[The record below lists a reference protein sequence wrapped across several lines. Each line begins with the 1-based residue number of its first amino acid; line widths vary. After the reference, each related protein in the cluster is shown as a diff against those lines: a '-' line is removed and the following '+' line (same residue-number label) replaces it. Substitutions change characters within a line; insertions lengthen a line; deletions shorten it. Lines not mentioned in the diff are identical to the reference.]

1 MTLFYPAE
9 TAPHKATILG
19 FPSTHAVP
27 RDLLNQTRNEIM
39 DLAVVISEFEPVRV
53 HVRPEDESLARRILD
68 ERFRKLEDINTND
81 KNNKTKKSKAKRF
94 NLLNRRAKYNSK
106 EEGIPQYHLNRIT
119 FHPCPTNHPWVR
131 DTAPVYVLD
140 KANPTRRIAIDFG
153 FCEWG
158 GKNLYEI
165 DVRNEL
171 LGLEADGEDER
182 SPVSRKGYAAPDNR
196 HWENARFAKRVLE
209 REFDLDEQV
218 ENNETKVERIVS
230 PLRLEGGALE
240 VDGEGTFLATESS
253 IICPHRNP
261 SSSLTTREAIESHL
275 RALLGVTKII
285 WFPGRKG
292 LDITDCHIDGEV
304 KFIEPGLVVQNKPH
318 PKTGKAEMEI
328 YKEIKEILGRETD
341 AQGRKIRV
349 VELEAADPDLVGWDE
364 EYDEGEDEVEKEQ
377 EETAG
382 TYVNFYFV
390 NGGLIVPAFGD
401 QKRDQ
406 KAVETLRGLV
416 SPERKIRQVYV
427 SALPLMGGVVHCV
440 TQQVI

>member
-1 MTLFYPAE
+1 
-9 TAPHKATILG
+9 
-19 FPSTHAVP
+19 
-27 RDLLNQTRNEIM
+27 M

-53 HVRPEDESLARRILD
+53 HVRPEDESLARRILN
-68 ERFRKLEDINTND
+68 ERFQKLEDIND
-81 KNNKTKKSKAKRF
+81 NNNNNNRTKKTKAKRF
-94 NLLNRRAKYNSK
+94 NLLNRRTRDNNSK
-106 EEGIPQYHLNRIT
+106 EDDIPQYHLDRIT

-140 KANPTRRIAIDFG
+140 KSNPARRIAIDFG

-158 GKNLYEI
+158 GKNLREI
-165 DVRNEL
+165 NVRNEP

-182 SPVSRKGYAAPDNR
+182 SPVSSRKGYAAPDNR

-209 REFDLDEQV
+209 REFDLDEQA
-218 ENNETKVERIVS
+218 ENNEIKVERVVS

-292 LDITDCHIDGEV
+292 LDITDCHVDGEV

-349 VELEAADPDLVGWDE
+349 VELEAADPDLVGWGGD
-364 EYDEGEDEVEKEQ
+364 YDEGGEEELEKEQ
-377 EETAG
+377 EEAAG

-401 QKRDQ
+401 QKRDR
-406 KAVETLRGLV
+406 KAVETLRGLI

>member
-1 MTLFYPAE
+1 LTTATNTTPSPLTLSTLSTNMTLFYPAE

-53 HVRPEDESLARRILD
+53 YIRPEDESLARQILN
-68 ERFRKLEDINTND
+68 ERTKD
-81 KNNKTKKSKAKRF
+81 KG
-94 NLLNRRAKYNSK
+94 K
-106 EEGIPQYHLNRIT
+106 EQDIPQYQLSRIT
-119 FHPCPTNHPWVR
+119 FHLTPTNHPWVR
-131 DTAPVYVLD
+131 DTGPVYVLD

-158 GKNLYEI
+158 GKNLREV
-165 DVRNEL
+165 DVRNEP
-171 LGLEADGEDER
+171 LGQESDGQADER

-209 REFDLDEQV
+209 REFDLDEQ
-218 ENNETKVERIVS
+218 EMDNGTKVERVVS

-261 SSSLTTREAIESHL
+261 SSALNTREAVESHL
-275 RALLGVTKII
+275 RALLGVSKII
-285 WFPGRKG
+285 WFPGRTG
-292 LDITDCHIDGEV
+292 LDITDCHVDGEV
-304 KFIEPGLVVQNKPH
+304 KFIKPGVVVQNKPH
-318 PKTGKAEMEI
+318 PKTGKAETEI
-328 YKEIKEILGRETD
+328 YKEIKDILGRETD

-349 VELEAADPDLVGWDE
+349 VELEAADPDLV
-364 EYDEGEDEVEKEQ
+364 EKEQ
-377 EETAG
+377 EEAAG

-390 NGGLIVPAFGD
+390 NGGLILPAFGD
-401 QKRDQ
+401 EKRDR
-406 KAVETLRGLV
+406 KAVETLRGIV
-416 SPERKIRQVYV
+416 SPERKIRQVYF

-440 TQQVI
+440 TQQV

>member
-19 FPSTHAVP
+19 FPSSHAVP
-27 RDLLNQTRNEIM
+27 RELLNQTRNEIM

-53 HVRPEDESLARRILD
+53 HVRPEDENLARQILN
-68 ERFRKLEDINTND
+68 ERFQKLEDINI
-81 KNNKTKKSKAKRF
+81 NNKTKKAHKRF
-94 NLLNRRAKYNSK
+94 
-106 EEGIPQYHLNRIT
+106 EDIPQYQLSRIT
-119 FHPCPTNHPWVR
+119 FHKTPTNHPWVR
-131 DTAPVYVLD
+131 DTGPVYVLD
-140 KANPTRRIAIDFG
+140 KTNSSRRIAIDFG

-158 GKNLYEI
+158 GKNSREI
-165 DVRNEL
+165 DVRNEP
-171 LGLEADGEDER
+171 LGQESDGQADER
-182 SPVSRKGYAAPDNR
+182 SPVSRKGYAAPDIR

-209 REFDLDEQV
+209 QEFDIDEQ
-218 ENNETKVERIVS
+218 EMNNGTKVERVVS

-261 SSSLTTREAIESHL
+261 SSSLSTRDAVESHL
-275 RALLGVTKII
+275 RALLGVSKII
-285 WFPGRKG
+285 WFPGRTG
-292 LDITDCHIDGEV
+292 LDITDCHVDGEV
-304 KFIEPGLVVQNKPH
+304 KFIEPGVVVQNKPH
-318 PKTGKAEMEI
+318 PKTGKVEMEI
-328 YKEIKEILGRETD
+328 YKEIKAILGRETD

-349 VELEAADPDLVGWDE
+349 VELEAADPDLV
-364 EYDEGEDEVEKEQ
+364 EKEQ
-377 EETAG
+377 EEAAG

-401 QKRDQ
+401 GKRDR
-406 KAVETLRGLV
+406 KAVETLRALV

>member
-53 HVRPEDESLARRILD
+53 YVRPEDESLARQILN
-68 ERFRKLEDINTND
+68 ERFQKLEDTNT
-81 KNNKTKKSKAKRF
+81 NNKTKKAKKRF
-94 NLLNRRAKYNSK
+94 SLLNRRTKDKGK
-106 EEGIPQYHLNRIT
+106 EQDIPQYQLSRIT
-119 FHPCPTNHPWVR
+119 FHLTPTNHPWVR
-131 DTAPVYVLD
+131 DTGPVYVLD

-158 GKNLYEI
+158 GKNLREV
-165 DVRNEL
+165 DVRNEP
-171 LGLEADGEDER
+171 LGQESDGQADER

-209 REFDLDEQV
+209 REFDLDEQ
-218 ENNETKVERIVS
+218 EMNSGTKVERVVS

-261 SSSLTTREAIESHL
+261 SSSLNTREAVESHL
-275 RALLGVTKII
+275 RALLGVSKII
-285 WFPGRKG
+285 WFPGRTG
-292 LDITDCHIDGEV
+292 LDITDCHVDGEV
-304 KFIEPGLVVQNKPH
+304 KFIEPGVVVQNKPH
-318 PKTGKAEMEI
+318 PKTGKAETEI
-328 YKEIKEILGRETD
+328 YKEISDILGRETD

-349 VELEAADPDLVGWDE
+349 VELEAADPDLVGWGGDYDE
-364 EYDEGEDEVEKEQ
+364 EGEEEVEKEQ
-377 EETAG
+377 EEAAG

-390 NGGLIVPAFGD
+390 NGGLILPAFGD
-401 QKRDQ
+401 EERDR
-406 KAVETLRGLV
+406 KAVETLRGIV
-416 SPERKIRQVYV
+416 SPERKIRQVYF